1 MDIKFESKDITF
13 DDLTFSWYVSS
24 QLNDYR
30 IILTFCG
37 AIDNIGNEDIYN
49 ATNCCISLYEVS
61 TNKPYIMQLL
71 KEKIENKLTIE
82 LEEDNELIYNTF
94 PEWRDSIFYIDYDSF
109 DKSIEILKTFIEAL
123 ASTLEVD
130 ADIDSIVDY
139 VA

>member
-1 MDIKFESKDITF
+1 
-13 DDLTFSWYVSS
+13 
-24 QLNDYR
+24 
-30 IILTFCG
+30 
-37 AIDNIGNEDIYN
+37 
-49 ATNCCISLYEVS
+49 
-61 TNKPYIMQLL
+61 MQLL
-71 KEKIENKLTIE
+71 KEKIENKLSID